1 MTPGEK
7 AATEILELAWIKYS
21 DAMLFPDRKGLYIA
35 EMAWIINKGV
45 YSETAE
51 LRAEAE
57 RLRGALS
64 AAADFHNTEV
74 AYLRAEVERLREE
87 LKSAYS
93 VLGKLCSPLNYPLP
107 PPTHGYA
114 ID

>member
-45 YSETAE
+45 YAEVAE
-51 LRAEAE
+51 LRAE
-57 RLRGALS
+57 
-64 AAADFHNTEV
+64 N
-74 AYLRAEVERLREE
+74 ERLRELWTRLITRLAHEPYFDPYAMTE
-87 LKSAYS
+87 LK
-93 VLGKLCSPLNYPLP
+93 KLQPKQEE
-107 PPTHGYA
+107 TK
-114 ID
+114 